1 MLNGMKKIFQ
11 SLCNLPSACA
21 SLRCGLPC
29 PITVVL
35 VLNAGLSAIL
45 EPISDQDLSHLRAAP
60 VIEPTEKISAISATG
75 KDVSG
80 VPTAPG
86 TSIRL
91 DANTVLDAIAA
102 ELQGHYQVL
111 GELRVSAQREW
122 RPVKLNSNNWHLNI
136 TQHPLNG
143 LQSSVLLK
151 FEIIEDDRVI
161 GQWQLPVRC
170 ELWQSVLKST
180 RRIVNGVE
188 PLASDFLVRKADVL
202 RLADRPVPVDL
213 DLDQYVIKQS
223 IPDSSV
229 LLWQNVEEK
238 PLIRKGQVVDV
249 VASEGIML
257 ISMKGVAL
265 EDGLLN
271 DFISIRNLTSKKSIE
286 AQVIDENHVK
296 VHF

>member
-1 MLNGMKKIFQ
+1 M
-11 SLCNLPSACA
+11 
-21 SLRCGLPC
+21 
-29 PITVVL
+29 
-35 VLNAGLSAIL
+35 SAIL
-45 EPISDQDLSHLRAAP
+45 EPISDQDLSHLRAVP
-60 VIEPTEKISAISATG
+60 ITEPTEKISAISATG

-80 VPTAPG
+80 VSTAPG
-86 TSIRL
+86 TSIHL
-91 DANTVLDAIAA
+91 DANTVLNAIAA
-102 ELQGHYQVL
+102 ELQAHYQVI

-122 RPVKLNSNNWHLNI
+122 RPVKLDSSNWHLNI
-136 TQHPLNG
+136 TQLPLNG

-151 FEIIEDDRVI
+151 FEIIEDDRMI

-188 PLASDFLVRKADVL
+188 PLASDFLVRKADIL

-213 DLDQYVIKQS
+213 DLGQYVIKQS

-238 PLIRKGQVVDV
+238 PLVRKGQVVDV